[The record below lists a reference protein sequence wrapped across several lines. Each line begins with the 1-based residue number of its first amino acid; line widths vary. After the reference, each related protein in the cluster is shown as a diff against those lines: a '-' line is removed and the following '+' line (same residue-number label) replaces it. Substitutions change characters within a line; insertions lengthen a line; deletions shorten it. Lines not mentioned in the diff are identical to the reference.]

1 MKMKDVDKVPSNV
14 ISDKYRVSGLTKGS
28 VLTLDVGP
36 MPTTLQN
43 GPKKPSKYRSEI
55 QVGSQCVCDD

>member
-1 MKMKDVDKVPSNV
+1 MKDLDKVCNGV
-14 ISDKYRVSGLTKGS
+14 ISDKYKVSGLTKGS

-36 MPTTLQN
+36 MPNTQRN

-55 QVGSQCVCDD
+55 QVGS